1 MIRRPPRSTRTD
13 TLFPYTTL
21 FRSKSKL
28 EELGFTLS
36 DNEIQDAFVRFKDL
50 ADAKKDV
57 YDEDIIALVDDAV
70 LRHNDRLRFVSLQ
83 VICGSKGPQTA
94 ELELE
99 IDGPLKTAQATGNGP
114 VAAPFAAV
122 SQLSPNAARLQLSQ
136 ELGSAHV
143 CTPTN
148 NEQSV
153 FLCF

>member
-94 ELELE
+94 ELERSEEHTSELQSLMR
-99 IDGPLKTAQATGNGP
+99 ISYAVFCLKKKK
-114 VAAPFAAV
+114 
-122 SQLSPNAARLQLSQ
+122 
-136 ELGSAHV
+136 
-143 CTPTN
+143 TN
-148 NEQSV
+148 K
-153 FLCF
+153 L